1 MKVPDKIYIREFKG
15 AGLSQ
20 VWSGIK
26 STEENIITSLEYI
39 SKGTLIEPL
48 GEKRNAIMECS
59 AAEER
64 KIAALSVIDFLI
76 NKIES
81 L

>member
-1 MKVPDKIYIREFKG
+1 M
-15 AGLSQ
+15 
-20 VWSGIK
+20 WSGIK

-39 SKGTLIEPL
+39 SKGTLIELL

-59 AAEER
+59 ATEER
-64 KIAALSVIDFLI
+64 KVAALSVIDFLI